1 LVYHPDLNVAVSQQL
16 CSSVADQLTRTADSV
31 VQLYKRLALEGDQT
45 DHREMLHGLEEAV
58 TEAQRTLRNI
68 VATGG
73 TGAVAAESLSA
84 ASKLQDIVA
93 NSGQGDQANVV
104 ALMQQYSDMLFTMVQ
119 QRMENTTASS
129 LQKPS

>member
-1 LVYHPDLNVAVSQQL
+1 MLQGLEAAVS
-16 CSSVADQLTRTADSV
+16 
-31 VQLYKRLALEGDQT
+31 
-45 DHREMLHGLEEAV
+45 
-58 TEAQRTLRNI
+58 EAQRTLRH

-104 ALMQQYSDMLFTMVQ
+104 SMMQQYSDLLLTMVQ
-119 QRMENTTASS
+119 QRMGSTASSS

>member
-1 LVYHPDLNVAVSQQL
+1 MVYHPDLNVAVSQQL